1 MDIFFMA
8 EHSGKQS
15 ISVEVDE
22 VSYPKLNRVRW
33 ASKVENNEDA
43 VPTSVQIHVSYVSTQ
58 VSLSILSP
66 LSNMMSFF
74 TSQLV

>member
-1 MDIFFMA
+1 MA